1 VLPKILAVPALV
13 ALGTLPC
20 QANHQVF
27 SVQNLTRVPWD
38 LVEET
43 PGKPGNGPRL
53 EVLHRGKPRIARGKA
68 RFTVEPGATL
78 TFLAETGPRSVG
90 YLTLNLQSGPG
101 SARLPVPGARVHLPV
116 PYGSWEEACAPG
128 WEPFEMNAFVIRDD
142 GSVVIRYMKDIGS
155 PAPPQEPDQEPPK
168 ALPRSRPI
176 RRAKRVLG
184 GERKAQPGHALP
196 LTPLPSPM
204 DVLPEDP
211 PAERTSPDA
220 TKTECSLFLPLT
232 PLASPLGVPWEDP
245 AGGGCPLP
253 PLPEE
258 RKTGPSPDLHVAL
271 AISPVEALREDLAGS
286 AMFLGNDEGQH
297 LAASLGL
304 TMDVHIP
311 IGERKD
317 GEGRVVVGARS
328 RFGPPGP
335 LAARRDG
342 LILLSMGRHYT
353 VLRPASPAEKG
364 LFVLED
370 GAPYQ
375 EVTRTVAAP
384 GGGLRQV
391 PMIPSDGHCLIG
403 ALHYLHFGSPASPDQ
418 VGAHRRLVAGRM
430 SVEAL
435 NTLAAELADEVLA
448 GVYPILPNGCFPTLG
463 PAFSRS
469 LQASSHF
476 MEVYNWA
483 VTLQQKDLMAFFGQ
497 ASHPEAGEPGR

>member
-38 LVEET
+38 LVDAT
-43 PGKPGNGPRL
+43 QGKPGNGLRL
-53 EVLHRGKPRIARGKA
+53 EVLRPGKPRIARGAA
-68 RFTVEPGATL
+68 RFTVEPGTTL
-78 TFLAETGPRSVG
+78 TFLAETGPRTMD

-142 GSVVIRYMKDIGS
+142 GSVVIRYLSNIGS
-155 PAPPQEPDQEPPK
+155 PAPRQEPDQEPPK

-176 RRAKRVLG
+176 RRAKRALG
-184 GERKAQPGHALP
+184 GERKAQPGPALH

-211 PAERTSPDA
+211 
-220 TKTECSLFLPLT
+220 
-232 PLASPLGVPWEDP
+232 
-245 AGGGCPLP
+245 AGGGRPLP
-253 PLPEE
+253 LLKPLPEE
-258 RKTGPSPDLHVAL
+258 RKTGPSPDLHVAH

-286 AMFLGNDEGQH
+286 AKFLGNDEGQH

-304 TMDVHIP
+304 TLDVHIP

-317 GEGRVVVGARS
+317 GEGRVVIGARS

-364 LFVLED
+364 MFVLED

-375 EVTRTVAAP
+375 EVTRTEAAP

-403 ALHYLHFGSPASPDQ
+403 ALHYLHFGSPASLDQ
-418 VGAHRRLVAGRM
+418 VGAHRRLVAARM

-435 NTLAAELADEVLA
+435 DTLAAELADEVLA

-476 MEVYNWA
+476 MEVYDWA
-483 VTLQQKDLMAFFGQ
+483 VTLQKQDLMAFSAQ
-497 ASHPEAGEPGR
+497 AGLPESGEPGR